1 MKEKKKSKKRKK
13 IVNQLGILFGIFV
26 VAMLTIASIATYRRQ
41 SWIFNDMCT
50 QTIMD
55 VGDYLTSIILAEGD
69 DFTAYTEYYRTHYDE
84 MRIPCDLSEY
94 NTARKQFTDSF
105 AREYPGKVIG
115 RDVQISEMSEEL
127 LLEYYTYRH
136 EYWLLTFEQARK
148 SFNLPY
154 TYFLL
159 PDETTH
165 NVVYM
170 IDGERTEDEN
180 HPGYLY
186 MGDAYYNEPERYAV
200 LWKTWST
207 GQKQEEVMEFDNS
220 WGHTYAYYTPLVIDG
235 NVLGLVT
242 AEINVDFIRRQ
253 VVRSTIMLCL
263 RLGGSLLIFSSLL
276 LFTINRRYIKKI
288 NFLSGQI
295 DSFSSTRA
303 PETVDAIRDH
313 SFEKDELGA
322 LASNT
327 ADMIV
332 EVKEHEDAIQ
342 RAADMKSDFL
352 ANMSHEIR
360 TPMNAVVGMSELML
374 REDIPDK
381 VREYALQIK
390 SSGNALLT
398 VINDILDFSK
408 IESGNVEII
417 PEDYEPATLIE
428 EVLNIGRLNLG
439 KKNIEIR
446 SKIDPALPRVLRGD
460 SIRIRQI
467 LINIFNNAIKFT
479 KEGYVE
485 LAAEWKESS
494 EGERLLVIKVTDTGI
509 GIKEKDLERIF
520 ESFSQVISTRNREVE
535 GTGLGLAITRQLID
549 RMNGTINV
557 QSEYGKGSCF
567 TVTIPQEVPEGD
579 LVKAG
584 PDNSDI
590 SFAGELVI
598 KNADILVVDDNSV
611 NLIIMKGLLEPY
623 GIIPVT
629 VLSGAEAIEEAGK
642 KKFDLVFMD
651 HMMPIMDGVEAT
663 KIIREKYPEYKDVP
677 IIAFTANAVGE
688 ARNMLMD
695 SGMNDFVS
703 KPVEPDKIRELLI
716 KWLPEDKKR
725 Q

>member
-1 MKEKKKSKKRKK
+1 MKEMHKNGKRKK
-13 IVNQLGILFGIFV
+13 ILVQFALLFGAFV
-26 VAMLTIASIATYRRQ
+26 AVMLAIASIATYSRQ
-41 SWIFNDMCT
+41 SSIFNEMCT
-50 QTIMD
+50 RTIMD
-55 VGDYLTSIILAEGD
+55 VGDYLNSLICDEGQ
-69 DFTAYTEYYRTHYDE
+69 DFVAYTEYYRSHYEDI
-84 MRIPCDLSEY
+84 RIPCDLSEY
-94 NTARKQFTDSF
+94 RTAREQFTDSF
-105 AREYPGKVIG
+105 AREYPGKIIG
-115 RDVQISEMSEEL
+115 RDISISDMSEDL
-127 LLEYYTYRH
+127 QREYYTYRH
-136 EYWLLTFEQARK
+136 EYWLLTFEQARA
-148 SFNLPY
+148 SFDLPY

-170 IDGERTEDEN
+170 IDGERTEDKQ

-186 MGDAYYNEPERYAV
+186 MGDTYYNDPERYDI

-207 GQKQEEVMEFDNS
+207 GKKQEGVMEFDNS
-220 WGHTYAYYTPLVIDG
+220 WGHTYAYYTPLVING
-235 NVLGLVT
+235 EIIGLVT
-242 AEINVDFIRRQ
+242 AEINVEFIRRQ
-253 VVRSTIMLCL
+253 VVKNTIMLCL
-263 RLGGSLLIFSSLL
+263 RLCGSLIIFSSIL
-276 LFTINRRYIKKI
+276 LFFINRRYIKKI

-303 PETVDAIRDH
+303 PETVDAIRGH
-313 SFEKDELGA
+313 GFENDELGA

-327 ADMIV
+327 ADMIT

-381 VREYALQIK
+381 VREYAMQIK

-408 IESGNVEII
+408 IESGNLEII
-417 PEDYEPATLIE
+417 PEEYEPAVLIE
-428 EVLNIGRLNLG
+428 EVLNIGRLNAG
-439 KKNIEIR
+439 KKSIEIR
-446 SKIDPALPRVLRGD
+446 SEIDPDLPRVLRGD

-485 LAAEWKESS
+485 LAVGYKASS
-494 EGERLLVIKVTDTGI
+494 AREGMLTIKVTDTGI
-509 GIKEKDLERIF
+509 GIKEKDLTKIF

-535 GTGLGLAITRQLID
+535 GTGLGLAITKQLTD
-549 RMNGTINV
+549 RMNGTIDV

-567 TVTIPQEVPEGD
+567 TVTIPQEVPAGD
-579 LVKAG
+579 LKIADADKSSAAV
-584 PDNSDI
+584 D
-590 SFAGELVI
+590 GELVI
-598 KNADILVVDDNSV
+598 KDADILVVDDNSV

-623 GIIPVT
+623 GIKPVT
-629 VLSGAEAIEEAGK
+629 VLSGAEAVEEAGK
-642 KKFDLVFMD
+642 HKFDLVFMD

-663 KIIREKYPEYKDVP
+663 KIIREKYPEYNDVP

-688 ARNMLMD
+688 AKEMLMD

-703 KPVEPDKIRELLI
+703 KPVEPEKIRELLI
-716 KWLPEDKKR
+716 KWLPEDKKE
-725 Q
+725 